1 MIYRLTK
8 LFAPS
13 TIVFSVLLS
22 GCPGPSASKDANT
35 AAMNSGGTGNKAEAK
50 DSAAEKLAPEVA
62 AAKKR
67 IEEVGGVVKLAGGAI
82 TEIVIADGS
91 KVTDE
96 DADLF
101 AKQTE
106 LQKLQLINCRMFNDE
121 LVAKLGTL
129 QKLASLSLTNSVI
142 NDTSVEFIIK
152 TFPALTEL
160 DLSSNTN
167 MTSGA
172 LKIIA
177 EQKNLKSL
185 ILVQN
190 RFNEISTMRLKNLPE
205 LKTLDLR
212 GNMEAG
218 NMTMGVV
225 GGLSK
230 LTSFKHRSTAVSDD
244 GLAKLTTAEN
254 LENLLIQDFIIT
266 GQSGQHL
273 AALKKLKQLE
283 IFRCQG
289 FDSSGVLALKGMEL
303 DRLTL
308 RDLPSV
314 DDSAMEVLKELPK
327 LKKLFLQE
335 LGSVSDE
342 GLKSLAAIKTLELL
356 DIWAIP
362 TISDATVDVIATLP
376 NLRELS
382 IRGTAI
388 TDASVE
394 KILAMPKLQ
403 SLTIKD
409 NSSVSEAAIAKLS
422 SKKWTKLDI
431 GKKD

>member
-1 MIYRLTK
+1 MNFRLTK
-8 LFAPS
+8 LLVPS
-13 TIVFSVLLS
+13 TIALSVALS
-22 GCPGPSASKDANT
+22 GCPGPTATKTGSNGTASSAG
-35 AAMNSGGTGNKAEAK
+35 AAEEK
-50 DSAAEKLAPEVA
+50 DSGSEKLSPEVA
-62 AAKKR
+62 SAKKR

-82 TEIVIADGS
+82 SEIVISDGS
-91 KVTDE
+91 KVTESDVE
-96 DADLF
+96 LF
-101 AKQTE
+101 AKQAD
-106 LQKLQLINCRMFNDE
+106 LQKLQLINCRMLNDE
-121 LVAKLGTL
+121 LVTKLDKL
-129 QKLASLSLTNSVI
+129 QKLSSLSLTNTVI
-142 NDTSVEFIIK
+142 NDASVEFIIK
-152 TFPALTEL
+152 TFPSLTDL

-167 MTSGA
+167 MTAGA

-185 ILVQN
+185 LLVQN
-190 RFNEISTMRLKNLPE
+190 RFNEISTLRLKNLTE

-244 GLAKLTTAEN
+244 GLAKLTSAEN

-266 GQSGQHL
+266 GQSGQSL

-342 GLKSLAAIKTLELL
+342 GLKNLAAVKTLELL

-362 TISDATVDVIATLP
+362 TASDATVDVIATLP

-388 TDASVE
+388 SDAAVD
-394 KILAMPKLQ
+394 KILAMSKLQ

-409 NSSVSEAAIAKLS
+409 NSAVSEAAIAKLS

>member
-1 MIYRLTK
+1 MNSRLTK
-8 LFAPS
+8 LFVPS
-13 TIVFSVLLS
+13 TIVLSVALS
-22 GCPGPSASKDANT
+22 GCPGPSASKPSAGNG
-35 AAMNSGGTGNKAEAK
+35 AMKSGAESEENVAG
-50 DSAAEKLAPEVA
+50 AEKVSPEVA
-62 AAKKR
+62 VAKKR
-67 IEEVGGVVKLAGGAI
+67 FEEVGGVVKLAGGAI
-82 TEIVIADGS
+82 SEIVIADGS
-91 KVTDE
+91 KVTEADV
-96 DADLF
+96 DLF

-106 LQKLQLINCRMFNDE
+106 LQKLQLVNCRMFNDE
-121 LVAKLGTL
+121 LVAKLDKL
-129 QKLASLSLTNSVI
+129 QKLTSLSLTNSVI

-152 TFPALTEL
+152 SFPNLTEL

-167 MTSGA
+167 MTAGA

-185 ILVQN
+185 VLVQN

-244 GLAKLTTAEN
+244 GLAKLITAEN

-342 GLKSLAAIKTLELL
+342 GLKNLAALKTLELL

-388 TDASVE
+388 TDASVD

-409 NSSVSEAAIAKLS
+409 NSSISETAITKLS
-422 SKKWTKLDI
+422 SKKWTKLDT